1 MCEMSAADD
10 WGDWDGA
17 TVSGRGHA
25 LARYAGGEVEI
36 SVMDERTGRE
46 AVITLR
52 GADAL
57 KFADAVTAAADDTPD
72 DTE

>member
-1 MCEMSAADD
+1 MPDTPADD
-10 WGDWDGA
+10 WDDWEGA
-17 TVSGRGHA
+17 TVPGRGHA

-36 SVMDERTGRE
+36 AVMNERTGQE

-57 KFADAVTAAADDTPD
+57 KLADAVTAAADDTPD